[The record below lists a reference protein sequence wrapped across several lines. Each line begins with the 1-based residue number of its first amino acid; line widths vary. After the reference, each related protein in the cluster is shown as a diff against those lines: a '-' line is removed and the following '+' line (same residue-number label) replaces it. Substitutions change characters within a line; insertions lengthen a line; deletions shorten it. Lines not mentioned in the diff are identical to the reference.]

1 MGGLGACLGRCL
13 CGGAAAEGRKEVTV
27 VRARPAPSR
36 RAGLALRPPRGER
49 GDLPRPW
56 S

>member
-27 VRARPAPSR
+27 VRARPAPPF
-36 RAGLALRPPRGER
+36 PPRGER
-49 GDLPRPW
+49 
-56 S
+56 

>member
-27 VRARPAPSR
+27 VTEEGFSF
-36 RAGLALRPPRGER
+36 
-49 GDLPRPW
+49 
-56 S
+56 